1 MSLFQKT
8 VFKKHLKDLNTD
20 VLNEK
25 WNKFQSKFHDVDTQQ
40 NILNS
45 KEEQYQEGFLR
56 DLFCDVLGYQLNPNP
71 NYNLKTEQKNVS
83 NSKKADGAIIIDDNV
98 IGVIELKGSNIT
110 DLSKIEDQAFGYKN
124 NQKNCIYVITSNFQ
138 KLRFYINNAVEFI
151 EFNLFTLDK
160 DSFDELY
167 LCLSYENIKNNIPL
181 KIKNESV
188 SKEDIVTKQLY
199 KDYSIFKRELF
210 ENLIK
215 LNPQYNQLELFKKSQ
230 KLLDRFLFIFFGEDR
245 GLLPPNSVRLILDQ
259 WKQLNDL
266 DEYTPLYARFK
277 KYFGYMNTGFKG
289 KNYDVF
295 AYNGGLFKPDE
306 ILDNILIDDEV
317 LFRNASCLSEYD
329 FNSEVDVNILGHI
342 FENSLNQIEE
352 IRAIIDGKVIEKQK
366 TKRKTDGVF
375 YTPKHIT
382 KYIIENTLGVMCNKQ
397 KEILEIEDEKY
408 ISDKR
413 RQNKTKLTLLNK
425 LNAYREYLLELK
437 VLDPACG
444 SGAFLNE
451 ALDFLI
457 REHSYIDELEAK
469 LTGSSLVLSNIE
481 NSILENN
488 LYGVDI
494 NEESVEIA
502 KLSLWL
508 RTAKPHRKLNS
519 LNNNIKC
526 GNSLIQDKSIAPE
539 NAFVWENEFPHVFA
553 KGGFDVV
560 IGNPPYVFGG
570 NEGISDI
577 DKAFFK
583 NTYKTGSGKV
593 NLFTLFIERSYQLLK
608 ENGEF
613 SFIIPNT
620 FLRVTSYE
628 SSRKFFLENYKFREL
643 IDLGSDVFAG
653 AVTSAIIL
661 IASKDSHLNDFEF
674 EVKKGIDGSPVK
686 ININS
691 TINNG
696 YIISSSTEKSS
707 KATIEKIKQ
716 DCIPLGDLAEEM
728 IFGVVISKNANELI
742 FDTNT
747 GNLKPYLEGK
757 DIGSYIIKNSGKFI
771 NYQPE
776 KIHRARTPK
785 IFEVP
790 EKLLVQRITG
800 GKRPLKVAYD
810 DQQFYT
816 KESINNIILK
826 KDIYFHPKFILAL
839 MNSKLINWFYNNAF
853 TNDSSLTVNIS
864 KEYLSQIPVKHVEN
878 NKQNYIVEHANNIIS
893 QNISLKNLA
902 NKFLRAIER
911 KFGINVNSKKLMEW
925 YLLDYKDFLK
935 ELTKLKIKLPLS
947 EEIEW
952 EDVFELEKAKAL
964 DLHTSIISSENS
976 IDQII
981 YELYKLSDDE
991 ISMINSMT
999 DKS

>member
-8 VFKKHLKDLNTD
+8 VLKKHLKELNTD

-25 WNKFQSKFHDVDTQQ
+25 WNKFQSKFHDIDTQQ

-56 DLFCDVLGYQLNPNP
+56 DLFCDVLGYRLNPNP
-71 NYNLKTEQKNVS
+71 NYNLKTEQKNAS

-124 NQKNCIYVITSNFQ
+124 NQKNCVYVITSNFQ
-138 KLRFYINNAVEFI
+138 KLRLYINNAVEFI

-199 KDYSIFKRELF
+199 KDYSVFKRELF

-215 LNPQYNQLELFKKSQ
+215 LNPQYNQLDLFKKSQ

-245 GLLPPNSVRLILDQ
+245 GLLPPNSVRLILEQ

-382 KYIIENTLGVMCNKQ
+382 KYIIENTLGVLCNKH
-397 KEILEIEDEKY
+397 KELLEIEDEKY
-408 ISDKR
+408 TSDKR
-413 RQNKTKLTLLNK
+413 KQNKTKLILLNK
-425 LNAYREYLLELK
+425 LNTYREYLLELK

-457 REHSYIDELEAK
+457 REHNYIDELEAK

-539 NAFVWENEFPHVFA
+539 NAFVWENEFPHVFT

-577 DKAFFK
+577 EKAFFK
-583 NTYKTGSGKV
+583 NTYKTGAGKV

-661 IASKDSHLNDFEF
+661 VASKDSHLNDFEF
-674 EVKKGIDGSPVK
+674 EVKKGIDGSPIK
-686 ININS
+686 IDINT

-696 YIISSSTEKSS
+696 YIISSSTEKSR

-716 DCIPLGDLAEEM
+716 ACIPLGDLAEEM

-771 NYQPE
+771 DYQPE

-826 KDIYFHPKFILAL
+826 KDISYHPKFILAL

-878 NKQNYIVEHANNIIS
+878 DKQNYIVEHANNIIS
-893 QNISLKNLA
+893 QNISLKNLV

-925 YLLDYKDFLK
+925 YLLDYKDFLN
-935 ELTKLKIKLPLS
+935 ELTKLKIKLSLS
-947 EEIEW
+947 QEIEW

-976 IDQII
+976 IDQMI

>member
-488 LYGVDI
+488 LCGVDI

-991 ISMINSMT
+991 ISMINW
-999 DKS
+999 

>member
-991 ISMINSMT
+991 ISMINW
-999 DKS
+999 

>member
-8 VFKKHLKDLNTD
+8 VLKKHLKELNTD

-25 WNKFQSKFHDVDTQQ
+25 WNKFQSKFHDIDTQQ

-56 DLFCDVLGYQLNPNP
+56 DLFCDVLGYRLNPNP
-71 NYNLKTEQKNVS
+71 NYNLKTEQKNAS

-124 NQKNCIYVITSNFQ
+124 NQKNCVYVITSNFQ
-138 KLRFYINNAVEFI
+138 KLRLYINNAVEFI

-199 KDYSIFKRELF
+199 KDYSVFKRELF

-215 LNPQYNQLELFKKSQ
+215 LNPQYNQLDLFKKSQ

-245 GLLPPNSVRLILDQ
+245 GLLPPNSVRLILEQ

-382 KYIIENTLGVMCNKQ
+382 KYIIENTLGVLCNKH
-397 KEILEIEDEKY
+397 KELLEIEDEKY
-408 ISDKR
+408 TSDKR
-413 RQNKTKLTLLNK
+413 KQNKTKLILLNK
-425 LNAYREYLLELK
+425 LNTYREYLLELK

-457 REHSYIDELEAK
+457 REHNYIDELEAK

-539 NAFVWENEFPHVFA
+539 NAFVWENEFPHVFT

-577 DKAFFK
+577 EKAFFK
-583 NTYKTGSGKV
+583 NTYKTGAGKV

-661 IASKDSHLNDFEF
+661 VASKDSHLNDFEF

-686 ININS
+686 IDINT

-696 YIISSSTEKSS
+696 YIISSSTEKSR

-716 DCIPLGDLAEEM
+716 ACIPLGDLAEEM

-771 NYQPE
+771 DYQPE

-826 KDIYFHPKFILAL
+826 KDISYHPKFILAL

-878 NKQNYIVEHANNIIS
+878 DKQNYIVEH
-893 QNISLKNLA
+893 
-902 NKFLRAIER
+902 
-911 KFGINVNSKKLMEW
+911 
-925 YLLDYKDFLK
+925 
-935 ELTKLKIKLPLS
+935 
-947 EEIEW
+947 
-952 EDVFELEKAKAL
+952 
-964 DLHTSIISSENS
+964 
-976 IDQII
+976 
-981 YELYKLSDDE
+981 
-991 ISMINSMT
+991 
-999 DKS
+999 

>member
-8 VFKKHLKDLNTD
+8 VLKKHLKELNTD

-25 WNKFQSKFHDVDTQQ
+25 WNKFQSKFHDIDTQQ

-56 DLFCDVLGYQLNPNP
+56 DLFCDVLGYRLNPNP
-71 NYNLKTEQKNVS
+71 NYNLKTEQKNAS

-124 NQKNCIYVITSNFQ
+124 NQKNCVYVITSNFQ
-138 KLRFYINNAVEFI
+138 KLRLYINNAVEFI

-199 KDYSIFKRELF
+199 KDYSVFKRELF

-215 LNPQYNQLELFKKSQ
+215 LNPQYNQLDLFKKSQ

-245 GLLPPNSVRLILDQ
+245 GLLPPNSVRLILEQ

-382 KYIIENTLGVMCNKQ
+382 KYIIENTLGVLCNKH
-397 KEILEIEDEKY
+397 KELLEIEDEKY
-408 ISDKR
+408 TSDKR
-413 RQNKTKLTLLNK
+413 KQNKTKLILLNK
-425 LNAYREYLLELK
+425 LNTYREYLLELK

-457 REHSYIDELEAK
+457 REHNYIDELEAK

-539 NAFVWENEFPHVFA
+539 NAFVWENEFPHVFT

-577 DKAFFK
+577 EKAFFK
-583 NTYKTGSGKV
+583 NTYKTGAGKV

-661 IASKDSHLNDFEF
+661 VASKDSHLNDFEF

-686 ININS
+686 IDINT

-696 YIISSSTEKSS
+696 YIISSSTEKSR

-716 DCIPLGDLAEEM
+716 ACIPLGDLAEEM

-771 NYQPE
+771 DYQPE

-826 KDIYFHPKFILAL
+826 KDISYHPKFILAL

-878 NKQNYIVEHANNIIS
+878 DKQNYIVEHANNIIS
-893 QNISLKNLA
+893 QNISLKNLV

-925 YLLDYKDFLK
+925 YLLDYKDFLN
-935 ELTKLKIKLPLS
+935 ELTKLKIKLSLS
-947 EEIEW
+947 QEIEW

-976 IDQII
+976 IDQMI

>member
-56 DLFCDVLGYQLNPNP
+56 DLFCDVLGYRLNPNP

-306 ILDNILIDDEV
+306 ILDNIFIDDEV

-457 REHSYIDELEAK
+457 REHNYIDELEAK

-757 DIGSYIIKNSGKFI
+757 DIGSYTIKNSGKFI
-771 NYQPE
+771 DYQPE

-785 IFEVP
+785 IFEAP

-800 GKRPLKVAYD
+800 GRRPLKVAYD

-826 KDIYFHPKFILAL
+826 KDISYHPKFILAL

-878 NKQNYIVEHANNIIS
+878 DQQNHIVEHANNIIS

-902 NKFLRAIER
+902 NKFLRVIER
-911 KFGINVNSKKLMEW
+911 KFGINVNSKRLMEW

-947 EEIEW
+947 QEIEW

-976 IDQII
+976 IDQMI

-991 ISMINSMT
+991 ISMINLMI